1 MVTRN
6 ELRHLA
12 VAVAFVRFSVKDQGC
27 RDIIVARIMAVCRT
41 NPRFNIG
48 TFNAYVD
55 AVMTNPKDFE
65 PLLRSFYGLGL
76 GEELVSQ

>member
-1 MVTRN
+1 MITRN

-12 VAVAFVRFSVKDQGC
+12 VAVAFVKLSVKDQVC
-27 RDIIVARIMAVCRT
+27 ADIIASRIMAVCRT

-55 AVMTNPKDFE
+55 AVMTNPKNFE
-65 PLLRSFYGLGL
+65 RLVRSFEDLGK
-76 GEELVSQ
+76 ELVSQ

>member
-1 MVTRN
+1 MITRN

-27 RDIIVARIMAVCRT
+27 RDIIIARIMAVCRT

-48 TFNAYVD
+48 TFNAFVD
-55 AVMTNPKDFE
+55 KVTFNPEKFDR
-65 PLLRSFYGLGL
+65 LLRDFDALGK
-76 GEELVSQ
+76 ELVSQ